1 MNYRQMQISDYDALL
16 ACWQDQVGI
25 TINDCDT
32 HAGIER
38 FLQRNPGLSF
48 VAEDN
53 GNIVG
58 TLMCG
63 HDGRRGYLHH
73 MWVDSQQRGQGIA
86 KHLFELCIKAL
97 EAIAIHKAH
106 LFVLIDNKAA
116 HDFWSNVG
124 CEQRE
129 DLHIFSYTGA
139 ALCA

>member
-1 MNYRQMQISDYDALL
+1 MNYRQTQISDYDALL
-16 ACWQDQVGI
+16 ACWQNQAGI

-32 HAGIER
+32 YAGIDR
-38 FLQRNPGLSF
+38 FLQRNPDLSF
-48 VAEDN
+48 VAEHH
-53 GNIVG
+53 GSIVG

-86 KHLFELCIKAL
+86 KHLFEQCIKAL

-116 HDFWSNVG
+116 HDFWSTVG
-124 CEQRE
+124 CEQRD